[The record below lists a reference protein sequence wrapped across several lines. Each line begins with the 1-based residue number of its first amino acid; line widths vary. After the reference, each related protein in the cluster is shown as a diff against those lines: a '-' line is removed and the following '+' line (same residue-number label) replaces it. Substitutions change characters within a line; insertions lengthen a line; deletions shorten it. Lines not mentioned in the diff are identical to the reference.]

1 MHSWLLVGDICT
13 SNDRVCKV
21 PLQTNLKPT
30 HRLLARWQGQ
40 VRRCLKTIHAI
51 NLFPPKWLPINCFT
65 LTKDGLQTLNITAGG
80 KCRHHLRLPSIVNR
94 VDRSESKLI
103 DIIKKRVTVQGTSAN
118 LCYIHSWLLVGDIR
132 TSNDRV
138 CKVPLQTNLKPTHH
152 LLARWQGQVRRCPK
166 TIHAINLFPPKW
178 LPINCFTLTKD
189 GLQTLNIT
197 AGGKCRHHLRLPS
210 IVNRVDQKSGITIK
224 YPVPMQGT
232 SANLCYIHSWLLV
245 GDICTSNDRVCKV
258 PLQTNLKPTHH
269 LLARWQGHVRRCL
282 KTIHAINLFPPKWL
296 PINCFTLTKD
306 GLQTL
311 NITARGKCRHHL
323 RLPSIVN
330 RVDRSEWNHH
340 QKYPVPLQGT
350 SANLCYMHSWLLVGD
365 ICTSN
370 DRVCKVPLQTNLKPT
385 HHLLARW
392 QGHVR
397 RCLKT
402 IHAINLFPPKWL
414 PINCFTL
421 TKDGLQ
427 TLDITAGG
435 KCRHHLRLPSIVNRV
450 DRSEWNHHQKYLVP
464 LQVTSANLCYIHS
477 WLLVGDIC
485 TSNDRVCKVPLQTNL
500 NLHIILWEAGRV
512 KSEGASKQFMP
523 SICSLRNGFLSI
535 ALP

>member
-1 MHSWLLVGDICT
+1 MACKLLNITAGGKCRHHLRLPSIVNRVDQKSGITIKYPVPLQGTSANLCYMHSWLLVRDICT
-13 SNDRVCKV
+13 SNDRACKV

-30 HRLLARWQGQ
+30 RHLLARWQGQ

-65 LTKDGLQTLNITAGG
+65 LTKDGLQTLNITAG
-80 KCRHHLRLPSIVNR
+80 HTLP
-94 VDRSESKLI
+94 DLQSKLI
-103 DIIKKRVTVQGTSAN
+103 DIIKYPIPLHGTSAN
-118 LCYIHSWLLVGDIR
+118 LRYIHSWLFVG
-132 TSNDRV
+132 N
-138 CKVPLQTNLKPTHH
+138 
-152 LLARWQGQVRRCPK
+152 
-166 TIHAINLFPPKW
+166 
-178 LPINCFTLTKD
+178 
-189 GLQTLNIT
+189 
-197 AGGKCRHHLRLPS
+197 
-210 IVNRVDQKSGITIK
+210 
-224 YPVPMQGT
+224 
-232 SANLCYIHSWLLV
+232 
-245 GDICTSNDRVCKV
+245 ICTSNDRVCKV

-269 LLARWQGHVRRCL
+269 LLARWQGQVRRCL

-311 NITARGKCRHHL
+311 NIIAGGKCRHHL

-330 RVDRSEWNHH
+330 RVDQKSGITT
-340 QKYPVPLQGT
+340 KYPVPLQGT

-392 QGHVR
+392 QGQVR

-427 TLDITAGG
+427 SFGQTFEFKNSWGPSSKSADSPIILSALCHYTSWII
-435 KCRHHLRLPSIVNRV
+435 RSIVTSVFVPITRACGKTLPPL
-450 DRSEWNHHQKYLVP
+450 DLAKSPGIQAQLLAHQSCYKIVCEGLANNANKPSVANI
-464 LQVTSANLCYIHS
+464 LLSFESMANL
-477 WLLVGDIC
+477 
-485 TSNDRVCKVPLQTNL
+485 
-500 NLHIILWEAGRV
+500 
-512 KSEGASKQFMP
+512 
-523 SICSLRNGFLSI
+523 
-535 ALP
+535 